1 MAASAA
7 INRNNVDDPTVIGPQ
22 IVTTQIL
29 YAGAYQ
35 CVNARTHGTVASVG
49 RVQPYTSTAN
59 QIPVGFQRAENKTG
73 DTSATPIPRSNL
85 WAGPV
90 IVKSLAITGLAGTF
104 ADVGR
109 IFYATADDT
118 FTLTRTDPD
127 LPLGIITDFETA
139 SVATARFFSMAELA
153 ILAMA
158 GAGQSLWSFC
168 IALINTASTYLMGS
182 STTGVVIP
190 YAGRI
195 LSTHAICVRANT
207 DVDVSQAVAP
217 KINDTAVTGGSVAL
231 VSGNAAGLVI
241 DGSAVSAANVFH
253 AGDLLQIYATQ
264 TTSGTATDVGTYN
277 YLINVL
283 MEPGL

>member
-7 INRNNVDDPTVIGPQ
+7 INRNNVDDVSVIGPQ
-22 IVTTQIL
+22 VVTTSVL

-35 CVNARTHGTVASVG
+35 CINARTHGTAASIG

-59 QIPVGFQRAENKTG
+59 QIPAGFQRAANTTG
-73 DTSATPIPRSNL
+73 DTTATPIPRSNL
-85 WAGPV
+85 WAGPT
-90 IVKSLAITGLAGTF
+90 IVKSLAITGLGGTF

-127 LPLGIITDFETA
+127 LPLGIITDFETS
-139 SVATARFFSMAELA
+139 SVATARFFSFSELA

-158 GAGQSLWSFC
+158 GAGQACWSFAISPC
-168 IALINTASTYLMGS
+168 NTASAYLMGS
-182 STTGVVIP
+182 STTGVTIP

-195 LSTHAICVRANT
+195 TAVNAICIRANT
-207 DVDVSQAVAP
+207 DGDVSQSVAP
-217 KINDTAVTGGSVAL
+217 KINDTAVTGGAVIMLAADTLAL
-231 VSGNAAGLVI
+231 VKV
-241 DGSAVSAANVFH
+241 GSAVSAANVFH

-264 TTSGTATDVGTYN
+264 TNSGTATDVGTYN
-277 YLINVL
+277 YLISVL
-283 MEPGL
+283 MEPGV